1 MLCFH
6 HEVITRLTASASSHH
21 SAFTEL
27 KKPQTKAFPLMIQHA
42 SYARTDIRYRHAGT
56 RIDVEKLLTHP
67 VPASCKSRR
76 RRSAWAYGPN
86 SACRPDFE
94 LSSQSPPTWRQS
106 AQAFES
112 PETSAASAHLP
123 CSFLVVPT
131 LPNYRIIYIP
141 HKKKIKRTTRILYC
155 SSALLEYL
163 PYYSHLCL
171 LLTTD
176 HCLLARLA
184 TGPLSPKLQ
193 RLLFR
198 RI

>member
-42 SYARTDIRYRHAGT
+42 SYARTDIRYRHAGA

-94 LSSQSPPTWRQS
+94 LSSQSQPTWRQS

-131 LPNYRIIYIP
+131 LPNYRIIY
-141 HKKKIKRTTRILYC
+141 R
-155 SSALLEYL
+155 EYL
-163 PYYSHLCL
+163 YI
-171 LLTTD
+171 
-176 HCLLARLA
+176 
-184 TGPLSPKLQ
+184 
-193 RLLFR
+193 F
-198 RI
+198 